1 MTNKWKK
8 YCMMGINIFSTYWL
22 IVYIVFVPFKIITLK
37 GGHYDCWWRAANLG
51 QCLALKSFKQRGI
64 YGVPYL
70 LWHRISN
77 TCSFAIIYQYC
88 NPLSIIVNFVIKQ
101 WIVVWREWRK
111 LAVPIGIPNKNTLF
125 LKYMQSFYDEWKR
138 KKISTVCMFRQ
149 YWWIMRQYL
158 IDFYNQFI
166 WILQMNVNVVST
178 LKSLNLNS

>member
-1 MTNKWKK
+1 MINKWQKL
-8 YCMMGINIFSTYWL
+8 YCTMGTNIFSTYWL

-51 QCLALKSFKQRGI
+51 QCLALKSLKQRGI

-149 YWWIMRQYL
+149 LMYHETIFKW
-158 IDFYNQFI
+158 F
-166 WILQMNVNVVST
+166 LQPIHMNTSNECKCCQHT
-178 LKSLNLNS
+178 EIT